1 MHLMIFMLI
10 TPASASTAK
19 LRPGHSISFDYS
31 LTNRREEHTVP
42 NVGVSV
48 SAVQ

>member
-1 MHLMIFMLI
+1 MIFMLI
-10 TPASASTAK
+10 TPASASRPK
-19 LRPGHSISFDYS
+19 LKPGHFTRFDYS
-31 LTNRREEHTVP
+31 LTNRQEEHTAP